1 MAEPA
6 LDLNALKQ
14 LPVDQRLQLVEDL
27 WDSIADDS
35 AADAFP
41 LSTERLVELHARQA
55 DADAH
60 PEAGIPW
67 EALRQAIVDRAP
79 RPRP

>member
-27 WDSIADDS
+27 WDSIAAESSD
-35 AADAFP
+35 DAFP
-41 LSTERLVELHARQA
+41 LSPEQLADLRAREA

-60 PEAGIPW
+60 PEAGVPW
-67 EALRQAIVDRAP
+67 EVVRQAIVDRSL

>member
-1 MAEPA
+1 MVEPA

-14 LPVDQRLQLVEDL
+14 LPIDQRLKLVEDL

-35 AADAFP
+35 AHDPFP
-41 LSTERLVELHARQA
+41 LSPAQLADLAAREA

-60 PEAGIPW
+60 PEAGVPW
-67 EALRQAIVDRAP
+67 EVVRQAIVDRSRGA
-79 RPRP
+79 RP

>member
-6 LDLNALKQ
+6 IDLNALKQ

-27 WDSIADDS
+27 WDSIAADS
-35 AADAFP
+35 PADAFP
-41 LSTERLVELHARQA
+41 LTQTQLEDLAAREA

-60 PEAGIPW
+60 PEAGQPW
-67 EALRQAIVDRAP
+67 EVVRQAIVERTM